1 MTSLWDNLRDS
12 LWDNPTNTDGS
23 HLAWRELHFARPLD
37 AETAV
42 EAIRAV
48 ATDPYQPALVLE
60 ARASADGVRFLLG
73 TQPAAIGRVAQA
85 LGATAVG
92 LTAPRAS
99 VTTARRLVVT
109 NRRRA
114 LVSDILPISAKA
126 ILSALDACR
135 PGEHL
140 VLQVLLGPRL
150 SGLVVPNT
158 VSQPVPLHKLLVSGD
173 PNQPMDAESR
183 AALVKK
189 VCEPGFCAV
198 VRLGVVATTPNR
210 RRDLLVGL
218 LGGLKRLEAPNVSL
232 YLVDAKPAHLDEVKA
247 PLRWPLR
254 LNVREV
260 AAVAAL
266 PVGDDDLPGLP
277 LLHPKP
283 LPPVVGP
290 FRPSEHRLVVA
301 QATAPGVVGLPLPDG
316 RPSTPLLT
324 ISTDA
329 LLRHLLVTGPTGV
342 GKSVLLEHLII
353 QHIERGHGAVVVEP
367 KGDLVDGVLARIPEH
382 RRDDVVVL
390 DPVDPSGRVV
400 GLNPLTSA
408 NPGESS
414 PELRADAILSVFTG
428 LFGAALGVRS
438 TDVLHASLL
447 TLAYNSHRVG
457 GTSLVQVQ
465 RLLTDPGF
473 RSQMV
478 GAVAGDMALGPFWAW
493 YEVLSETNRAAVIA
507 PLGNKLRAVL
517 MKKSIRAVLGQARP
531 KFDVAQIFTSNK
543 ILLVPLPAATLGQ
556 EGSALLGSLV
566 VAAVW
571 DAARQ
576 RARVPADRRSPVM
589 VCLDEFQQFARLP
602 DIEDAL
608 ATSRGYGVG
617 WVLAHQFERQLPAAI
632 QAAVRA
638 NVRSR
643 VAFQLAHDDAT
654 VFAAGAVGTDAQR
667 PTAADFTALPAF
679 HVYVSLMEQGQV
691 QPYASGRTWPSRPT
705 TSDPVALRR
714 ASAERYGRAAEEVE
728 GEARLGVGSEV
739 GVEFNGDQATEF
751 DRGDELGEGV
761 GPPVPS
767 VGSRRRR
774 QRGNRRTGQH
784 ETEPAVS
791 GRASTHPTGHL
802 DVDPANQPVGGETD
816 GSKSNA
822 SSPAGAVL
830 LPAGEAVAEGDAEV
844 VVEPADDAPRPA
856 DSKPATSDGG
866 QP

>member
-1 MTSLWDNLRDS
+1 MTSLMSNFVTGLVATPPAG
-12 LWDNPTNTDGS
+12 L
-23 HLAWRELHFARPLD
+23 LWRELHFPRPLD
-37 AETAV
+37 PEQAV

-48 ATDPYQPALVLE
+48 ATDPYQPAIVLE

-73 TQPAAIGRVAQA
+73 TQPAAISRVAQA

-92 LTAPRAS
+92 LTAPRVP

-109 NRRRA
+109 NRRRP
-114 LVSDILPISAKA
+114 LVSEVMTLSAKA
-126 ILSALDACR
+126 ILTALAACR
-135 PGEHL
+135 RGEHL
-140 VLQVLLGPRL
+140 VLQVVLGPRL

-158 VSQPVPLHKLLVSGD
+158 VSQPVPLRRLLISGD
-173 PNQPMDAESR
+173 ANQPMDAESR
-183 AALVKK
+183 TALVKK

-198 VRLGVVATTPNR
+198 VRLGVVAATANR
-210 RRDLLVGL
+210 RRDLLVGVL
-218 LGGLKRLEAPNVSL
+218 AGLRRLEAPNVSL
-232 YLVDAKPAHLDEVKA
+232 YLADAKAQHLDDAKM

-277 LLHPKP
+277 SLHPKP
-283 LPPVVGP
+283 IPPAVGP
-290 FRPSEHRLVVA
+290 FRPSDHRLVVA
-301 QATAPGVVGLPLPDG
+301 AASAPGVVGPPMSDG
-316 RPSTPLLT
+316 KPSVPCLT

-342 GKSVLLEHLII
+342 GKSVLLEHLIV
-353 QHIERGHGAVVVEP
+353 QHLERGHGAVVVEP

-382 RRDDVVVL
+382 RRGDVVVL
-390 DPVDPSGRVV
+390 DPCAEQVV
-400 GLNPLTSA
+400 GLNPLA
-408 NPGESS
+408 GESS

-447 TLAYNSHRVG
+447 TLAHHP

-465 RLLTDPGF
+465 RLLTDARF
-473 RSQMV
+473 RATMV
-478 GAVAGDMALGPFWAW
+478 GPVADDMALGPFWAW
-493 YEVLSETNRAAVIA
+493 YEALSPTNRASIIA

-531 KFDVAQIFTSNK
+531 KFDVAEVFTRNK

-566 VAAVW
+566 VAAIW

-576 RARVPADRRSPVM
+576 RVQVSASDRRPVM

-617 WVLAHQFERQLPAAI
+617 WVLAHQFERQLPTAV

-654 VFAAGAVGTDAQR
+654 TFAAGAVGPEVQR

-679 HVYVSLMEQGQV
+679 HVYASLMEQGQV

-705 TSDPVALRR
+705 TSDPVTLRR
-714 ASAERYGRAAEEVE
+714 QSAERYGRTVADIED
-728 GEARLGVGSEV
+728 GTGVDDV
-739 GVEFNGDQATEF
+739 P
-751 DRGDELGEGV
+751 RGDEHAEDLGRR
-761 GPPVPS
+761 
-767 VGSRRRR
+767 SRR
-774 QRGNRRTGQH
+774 
-784 ETEPAVS
+784 
-791 GRASTHPTGHL
+791 ASSRSTGHL
-802 DVDPANQPVGGETD
+802 DADPTSPPVEGADD
-816 GSKSNA
+816 GDKRNA
-822 SSPAGAVL
+822 SSPDGTDV
-830 LPAGEAVAEGDAEV
+830 PPSGKS
-844 VVEPADDAPRPA
+844 ADVG
-856 DSKPATSDGG
+856 GG